1 MLRGR
6 RCCVLMNAGS
16 RRRVTL
22 SELRE
27 RREDVYNIAQRFGVS
42 NIRVFGSVARADADD
57 ASDVDL
63 LVDLAPGRGLFD
75 LGGFISGTEAALD
88 VHVDVTT
95 VGGLR
100 PRLRQ
105 RVLSEAVAL

>member
-1 MLRGR
+1 MTRE
-6 RCCVLMNAGS
+6 AGI

-22 SELRE
+22 SELRQ
-27 RREDVYNIAQRFGVS
+27 RRAELYAIAQRYGVS

-63 LVDLAPGRGLFD
+63 LVDMAPGRGLFD
-75 LGGFISGTEAALD
+75 LGGFISGAEAALE

-100 PRLRQ
+100 PRLRE
-105 RVLSEAVAL
+105 RVLAEAVAL

>member
-1 MLRGR
+1 MTTE
-6 RCCVLMNAGS
+6 AGH

-22 SELRE
+22 GELR
-27 RREDVYNIAQRFGVS
+27 RRRADVYAIAKRYGVS
-42 NIRVFGSVARADADD
+42 NIRVFGSVARGDADD
-57 ASDVDL
+57 ASDLDL

-88 VHVDVTT
+88 VQVDATT

-100 PRLRQ
+100 PRLLQ
-105 RVLSEAVAL
+105 RVLSEAIAL

>member
-1 MLRGR
+1 MTADAGR
-6 RCCVLMNAGS
+6 

-22 SELRE
+22 SELRQ
-27 RREDVYNIAQRFGVS
+27 RRADLYAIAQRYGVS
-42 NIRVFGSVARADADD
+42 NIRVFGSVARAEADD

-63 LVDLAPGRGLFD
+63 LVDLEPGRGLFA
-75 LGGFISGTEAALD
+75 LGGFISGAEAALD

-100 PRLRQ
+100 ARLRD
-105 RVLSEAVAL
+105 RVLAEAVAL

>member
-1 MLRGR
+1 MDDGH
-6 RCCVLMNAGS
+6 

-22 SELRE
+22 SELR
-27 RREDVYNIAQRFGVS
+27 RRRADLYAIARRYGVS

-57 ASDVDL
+57 ASDLDL

-75 LGGFISGTEAALD
+75 LGGFISGAEAALD
-88 VHVDVTT
+88 VHVDATT